1 MVRAEDTAKVKLE
14 NRDVFP
20 STHKRLPTIS
30 RDGQS
35 LATYQ
40 WSHVDKHGELV
51 TVSIRLEESG
61 SGAIL
66 HGYFGSTRSRMGI
79 VSEAERISQMEMRT
93 CGKAPRTCRLSYSSS
108 SNRRI
113 CASSSTGTS
122 RYPLLH
128 LTPETSPSTFD
139 ITYSYA
145 MPASPSRNH
154 GTDAIVSSMFD
165 PDPWYPRAP

>member
-79 VSEAERISQMEMRT
+79 VSDTPGSRADQSNGDANVWQ
-93 CGKAPRTCRLSYSSS
+93 GAQNLSPVIFFVFES
-108 SNRRI
+108 
-113 CASSSTGTS
+113 
-122 RYPLLH
+122 
-128 LTPETSPSTFD
+128 
-139 ITYSYA
+139 
-145 MPASPSRNH
+145 
-154 GTDAIVSSMFD
+154 
-165 PDPWYPRAP
+165 